1 MEQALLFTIRFHE
14 GRYHG
19 SDGWPPSP
27 SRLFQALMAGAARG
41 AHIPPATVEALDWL
55 EKLPHHPVIAAPHI
69 VVGQVHDIWVPNN
82 DLDAKLSERGASDI
96 DTAMASIRVK
106 KRVRPVL
113 FDVDTPIL
121 YCWPISGQVTYAM
134 AICEAAENLYQLGRG
149 LDMAWAGASI
159 VDTADA
165 EQQFLNYTGIIF
177 RPSVGNESG
186 HELLCPCP
194 GSRKSLTERFDGMCR
209 RLIPGNRGSTIFIQP
224 PKAIL
229 IKVAYNSPPI
239 RLIYELRE
247 TDVKSSFAPWRLS
260 ESTQLVTEVRD
271 HVVKRMTDAL
281 PAHRP
286 DIERYI
292 IGRNATDADKTIR
305 VQIVPIPS
313 VGHPH
318 ADMRIRRLAVYVPQS
333 CPLPSEDLAWALA
346 QTQTIWTNEQGVVM
360 RELQCVSENS
370 MVNRYEKQGRVW
382 KSVTPLVLQTARRRR
397 IDPDRQDAEAK
408 GGTERTREDTHAIHA
423 VRQALRYAG
432 ISTAPTIVSVQR
444 EPFDSR
450 GERAELFAAG
460 TRFPKEAL
468 WHVLIMFATPITGP
482 LLLGD
487 GRYLGLG
494 LMQPSELQPGILA
507 FGIQEGLAD
516 TTRPLLVARA
526 ARRAMIARVQDT
538 CNRKGLPTYV
548 TGHEDD
554 GSPSQSGIH
563 RHIAVVADLP
573 RRRFLY
579 IAPNWL
585 QRNGIRW
592 QDVRKDHVLMEQ
604 ALEGM
609 KILLAG
615 QSGRLVVTP
624 TILDANHDPLF
635 APARAWESVTDYH
648 VTRHH
653 HRLTDTEVLKVDVL
667 AELRRRGWPT
677 PRAVEVLAIQ
687 RGPRGRLSGRLYI
700 TFTTSESGPLLLGR
714 TAHTGGGLFAHATSK
729 NRN

>member
-41 AHIPPATVEALDWL
+41 AHIPPAIVEALDWL
-55 EKLPHHPVIAAPHI
+55 EKLPQHPAIAAPHT

-82 DLDAKLSERGASDI
+82 DLDAKLSEKGASDI

-121 YCWPISGQVTYAM
+121 YCWPISDQVTYAM

-149 LDMAWAGASI
+149 LDMAWAGARI
-159 VDTADA
+159 VEMADA
-165 EQQFLNYTGIIF
+165 ERQFLNYTGIIF
-177 RPSVGNESG
+177 RPSAGNKSG

-194 GSRKSLTERFDGMCR
+194 GSRKSLAERFDGMCR
-209 RLIPGNRGSTIFIQP
+209 RLIPGSGGSTIFIQP

-229 IKVAYNSPPI
+229 TKVTYNSPPI
-239 RLIYELRE
+239 CLIYQLRE

-260 ESTQLVTEVRD
+260 ESAQLVTEVRD
-271 HVVKRMTDAL
+271 HLVKRMTDVL

-292 IGRNATDADKTIR
+292 IGRNTTDADKSKR

-313 VGHPH
+313 VGHPD
-318 ADMRIRRLAVYVPQS
+318 ADMRIRRLAVYVPQA
-333 CPLPSEDLAWALA
+333 CPVPLEDLNWSLA
-346 QTQTIWTNEQGVVM
+346 QIIWKNEQDVAV
-360 RELQCVSENS
+360 RELQRSTEDS
-370 MVNRYEKQGRVW
+370 MVNRYEQQGRRW
-382 KSVTPLVLQTARRRR
+382 ESATPLALQTARSRR

-408 GGTERTREDTHAIHA
+408 NGTERAQEENHAIHA

-432 ISTAPTIVSVQR
+432 ITARPTNISVQR
-444 EPFDSR
+444 EPFNNR
-450 GERAELFAAG
+450 GQRAELFAAG

-468 WHVLIMFATPITGP
+468 WHVSIMFSTPVSGP
-482 LLLGD
+482 LILGN

-494 LMQPSELQPGILA
+494 LMQPNEPQPGILA

-516 TTRPLLVARA
+516 VTCPLLVARA
-526 ARRAMIARVQDT
+526 ARRAMIARVNGIS
-538 CNRKGLPTYV
+538 NRKSLPTYV
-548 TGHEDD
+548 TGHEAD
-554 GSPSQSGIH
+554 GSPSQSRVH
-563 RHIAVVADLP
+563 CHIAIVVDLP

-579 IAPNWL
+579 ISPNWL
-585 QRNGIRW
+585 YRNDIRW
-592 QDVRKDHVLMEQ
+592 QHVSRDHSLVEQ
-604 ALEGM
+604 ALENM
-609 KILLAG
+609 RVLLAG
-615 QSGRLVVTP
+615 QSGRLVITP
-624 TILDANHDPLF
+624 KTLKVEHDPLF
-635 APARAWESVTDYH
+635 APARSWESLTDYH

-653 HRLTDTEVLKVDVL
+653 HRLADAEVLKMDILV
-667 AELRRRGWPT
+667 ELKRRGWPT
-677 PRAVEVLAIQ
+677 PRVVEVLAVQ
-687 RGPRGRLSGRLYI
+687 RGLRGRLSGRLHI
-700 TFTTSESGPLLLGR
+700 TFATSESGPLLLGR
-714 TAHTGGGLFAHATSK
+714 TAHAGGGLFAHAKSN
-729 NRN
+729 NRD